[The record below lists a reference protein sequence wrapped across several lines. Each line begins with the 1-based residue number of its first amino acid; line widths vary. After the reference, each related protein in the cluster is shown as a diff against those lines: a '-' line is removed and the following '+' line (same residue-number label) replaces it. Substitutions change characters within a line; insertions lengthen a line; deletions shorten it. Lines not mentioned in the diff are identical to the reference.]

1 MRAAAA
7 AVAAAARGRHARHGA
22 KTRVITAMISK
33 DNLQLPL
40 RMHIKR
46 RRRRSPAAA
55 QVQTFL
61 ATGEWFEMIF
71 KFSFVP
77 SMTSSCAHIAFYDQM
92 LAS

>member
-7 AVAAAARGRHARHGA
+7 AATAARGRHARHGA

-46 RRRRSPAAA
+46 RRRSPAAA
-55 QVQTFL
+55 KVQTFL
-61 ATGEWFEMIF
+61 ATGERFEMLFIF
-71 KFSFVP
+71 LLL
-77 SMTSSCAHIAFYDQM
+77 DR
-92 LAS
+92 

>member
-1 MRAAAA
+1 
-7 AVAAAARGRHARHGA
+7 
-22 KTRVITAMISK
+22 MISK

-55 QVQTFL
+55 KVQTFL
-61 ATGEWFEMIF
+61 ATGEWFQIQMIIF
-71 KFSFVP
+71 LWFDRGFVP
-77 SMTSSCAHIAFYDQM
+77 AHIAFYDDM